1 MFSGKSVD
9 RCLSRGSGKISLCLS
24 KSLAANMS
32 REWEDMGEEFL
43 GIKYLTV
50 EVSFKKI

>member
-9 RCLSRGSGKISLCLS
+9 RCLRGSGKISLCLS